1 MVTLSA
7 KLMAIHLP
15 AFDERSQSNG
25 LVLRQ
30 RAEHAKSM
38 NGKFRNQGGMAMVS
52 SSFHRIEQRV
62 NTSSM
67 GLLSIS
73 VSSSSTEGRA
83 HSHSLEYETSVRKMT
98 SSCTERRIHCQR
110 GYVLMGISLC
120 RQGEQRV
127 SILWAGGL
135 SGPVLHEKEIDWV
148 SK

>member
-1 MVTLSA
+1 MVTLPA

-15 AFDERSQSNG
+15 AFEKQWACTTSASGRC
-25 LVLRQ
+25 
-30 RAEHAKSM
+30 
-38 NGKFRNQGGMAMVS
+38 
-52 SSFHRIEQRV
+52 EQRV
-62 NTSSM
+62 NTSSK

-83 HSHSLEYETSVRKMT
+83 QSYSLEYETSARKMT

-110 GYVLMGISLC
+110 GDVLMGTSLC

-127 SILWAGGL
+127 SILWTGGL
-135 SGPVLHEKEIDWV
+135 SGPVLHEEGIDWV